1 MLTSDLKAYVLT
13 EIANRLSA
21 LTHREWSVEDD
32 QVIGGGNQ
40 AVVLGEHEGQG
51 PAHVDFGFVLNRDD
65 ASVPIIWD
73 CTAGFGAT
81 ERDILARAVESW
93 CTCTAVVVIELLA
106 QTGEYAEHFTGTDP
120 HGLPGWHVIHGPILA
135 FGHGD
140 GPGVMQR
147 WAVDNPLLPQ
157 LDGAMVAA
165 FDRPVLNG
173 VKLLFGGD
181 VAEVR
186 VNGRGDEAA
195 SAALGSLAWPRLEP
209 VSFARCFL
217 LAVSPE

>member
-1 MLTSDLKAYVLT
+1 MLSSDLNQFVLS
-13 EIANRLSA
+13 EIGRQLSA
-21 LTHREWSVEDD
+21 LTPREWWVEDD
-32 QVIGGGNQ
+32 RVLGGGNQ

-65 ASVPIIWD
+65 ESVPVIWD
-73 CTAGFGAT
+73 CTAGFGTT
-81 ERDILARAVESW
+81 EHEILRRAVDSW
-93 CTCTAVVVIELLA
+93 CACTAVVVIEFLA

-120 HGLPGWHVIHGPILA
+120 HGLDGWHVVHGPILA
-135 FGHGD
+135 FGQGD
-140 GPGVMQR
+140 GPDVMQR
-147 WAVDNPLLPQ
+147 WVIDNPLLPQ
-157 LDGAMVAA
+157 LDGALITA

-186 VNGRGDEAA
+186 VNGRYDEAV
-195 SAALGSLAWPRLEP
+195 SEALGALSWPRLEP